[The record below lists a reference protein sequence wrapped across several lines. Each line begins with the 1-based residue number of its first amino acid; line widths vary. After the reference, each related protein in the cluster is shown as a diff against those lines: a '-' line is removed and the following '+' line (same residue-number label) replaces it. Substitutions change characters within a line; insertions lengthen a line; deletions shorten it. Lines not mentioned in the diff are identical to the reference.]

1 MIGTIIGAGLA
12 LGSAV
17 YGGLK
22 SASAARAQKREIANQ
37 EAKNNAWY
45 ERNYYQ
51 DYLNTSMAKSA
62 MRRVEDSLD
71 RRNRENQAQA
81 VVTGATPEAIEARRE
96 GNEKVLSDTV
106 GQLAARNDARKDSI
120 DAMNLHNQN
129 NISQQRLGQ
138 EQADEQGGAAF
149 QQAGINALGSI
160 TSAAADG
167 VSNSRA
173 SSGGASEYK
182 PISSSTEASTKK
194 LLDSFHDK
202 LSSRFTGTSSLR

>member
-1 MIGTIIGAGLA
+1 MIGAITGAAAA

-17 YGGLK
+17 YGGIK
-22 SASAARAQKREIANQ
+22 SASAARAQKREIAAQ

-51 DYLNTSMAKSA
+51 DYLDTSMSKSA
-62 MRRVEDSLD
+62 MRRVEDTLD

-120 DAMNLHNQN
+120 DAVDMQNQN

-160 TSAAADG
+160 ASAAADG
-167 VSNSRA
+167 GLNSRA
-173 SSGGASEYK
+173 NFSGASEYK
-182 PISSSTEASTKK
+182 PVSSSTEESTKK

-202 LSSRFTGTSSLR
+202 LSPRFTGTSSLR

>member
-1 MIGTIIGAGLA
+1 MIGAIIGAAAA

-62 MRRVEDSLD
+62 MKRVEDSLD

-120 DAMNLHNQN
+120 DAINLNNQN

-149 QQAGINALGSI
+149 QQAGINTLGSI
-160 TSAAADG
+160 ASSAAG
-167 VSNSRA
+167 ESTGTGSN
-173 SSGGASEYK
+173 GASEYK
-182 PISSSTEASTKK
+182 PVSDATENSTKK

-202 LSSRFTGTSSLR
+202 LSSRFIGTSSLR